1 METLPYLRRKSDA
14 DSLQKSAIF
23 SRKNGNVSSTTMQ
36 TTSALH
42 SSSPFEAPLKA
53 ALDQVR
59 SLRAEFP
66 LGFPHG
72 WTQGNRYLA
81 RDLYGFAPGSNVGW
95 TTGFWTGLLWLTYE
109 LSGDPECKESASRHV
124 TSFASRIQNRINV
137 DHHDMGFLYTPSCV
151 AAWKLT
157 DNAQAREAALDAADC
172 LMQRYWPK
180 AGIIQAWGD
189 LTDPEQR
196 GRIIIDCLLN
206 LPLLFWA
213 SAATGNVAYLDAARS
228 HLLKSRD
235 HLVRPDASS
244 FHTFHFD
251 VTTGAPVRGS
261 TAQGAAD
268 DSCWSRG
275 QAWGVYGFALNHRFA
290 PHLGLLDVARRQAD
304 YFLDRVPSNGVVCW
318 DLAYGDS
325 TDEPWDSSASAIAV
339 CGLLELA
346 SHLPEAQ
353 ASRYRLAALRILAG
367 LTQHCNGAGTGSN
380 ALLLHGVYSKPHGK
394 GVDEASLWGDYFY
407 LEALARATRGWR
419 GHW

>member
-1 METLPYLRRKSDA
+1 METLPYLRRTHDIEDVLSGKFRS
-14 DSLQKSAIF
+14 I
-23 SRKNGNVSSTTMQ
+23 RKGNVSLKKMQ
-36 TTSALH
+36 TNTNPAEAGQ
-42 SSSPFEAPLKA
+42 FAAPLSQ

-59 SLRAEFP
+59 RLREEFP
-66 LGFPHG
+66 VGFPHG
-72 WTQGNRYLA
+72 WTQGNRYLP
-81 RDLYGFAPGSNVGW
+81 RDLYGFAVGSNVGW
-95 TTGFWTGLLWLTYE
+95 TTGFWTGLLWMAYE
-109 LSGDPECKESASRHV
+109 LADDVAFADAARRHV
-124 TSFASRIQNRINV
+124 SSFASRIQNRIHV

-151 AAWKLT
+151 AAWRLT
-157 DNAQAREAALDAADC
+157 ENSQAREAALAAADN
-172 LMQRYWPK
+172 LMNRFWPK

-213 SAATGNVAYLDAARS
+213 ASTTGNGAYIDAARS
-228 HLLKSRD
+228 HLEKSRD

-268 DSCWSRG
+268 DSCWARG

-290 PHLGLLDVARRQAD
+290 PGLGLIEVARRQAD
-304 YFLDRVPSNGVVCW
+304 YFLDRLPSHGVAFW
-318 DLAYGDS
+318 DLAYGEGS
-325 TDEPWDSSASAIAV
+325 GEPWDSSASAIAV
-339 CGLLELA
+339 CGLFELA
-346 SHLPEAQ
+346 SHLPDA
-353 ASRYRLAALRILAG
+353 AAARYRGEALRILGG
-367 LTQHCNGAGTGSN
+367 LTRHCSGAGTRSN

-394 GVDEASLWGDYFY
+394 GIDEASLWGDYFY
-407 LEALARATRGWR
+407 LEALARATRGWK